1 MFKRGYKRGGL
12 FVLFLISILGVF
24 AQGVTSSTRIGI
36 TNLNTIPGNLVDTVQ
51 YNLTFHV
58 VNHDVVNP
66 IANPISIYMKVDG
79 GEMIPLITNYI
90 PFTPVAPGDSQA
102 ISVNNFNFR
111 PQFFSGGGITH
122 DIIVWPM
129 SVGAQH
135 TDSADKNVQYE
146 FTEENRIHALAVT
159 SPLDLPGHINAGQA
173 YNFQVT
179 VINQD
184 PARNLVAPV
193 KLMMSIDNDTP
204 SILVDAVSPS
214 APIGPGEIMEINV
227 PNYIFDA
234 ARFNGGGI
242 THDIIVW
249 PMAAYVQQ
257 VDSGELSVTFDNN
270 TVESITETTASTI
283 GVEPVG
289 GNIMIHWSTRFERSG
304 MYFEI
309 DKKTEAGSY
318 NSIFVIEGNG
328 TGEEG
333 SFYQVVDEFPV
344 SGLNTY
350 RMSIRFNDG
359 SRYFVKEFSTQWEDI
374 YGPVPSLTLMANPF
388 NGHLRF
394 AITVPYASGKSGVNG
409 RMEVYNLE
417 GKPVYR
423 NQAPIQPGATEKN
436 IDLTYKPEG
445 IYFYRISIGEKV
457 FTGKVMKE

>member
-1 MFKRGYKRGGL
+1 MQL
-12 FVLFLISILGVF
+12 LIRS
-24 AQGVTSSTRIGI
+24 
-36 TNLNTIPGNLVDTVQ
+36 
-51 YNLTFHV
+51 
-58 VNHDVVNP
+58 
-66 IANPISIYMKVDG
+66 
-79 GEMIPLITNYI
+79 
-90 PFTPVAPGDSQA
+90 
-102 ISVNNFNFR
+102 
-111 PQFFSGGGITH
+111 
-122 DIIVWPM
+122 
-129 SVGAQH
+129 
-135 TDSADKNVQYE
+135 
-146 FTEENRIHALAVT
+146 
-159 SPLDLPGHINAGQA
+159 
-173 YNFQVT
+173 
-179 VINQD
+179 
-184 PARNLVAPV
+184 
-193 KLMMSIDNDTP
+193 
-204 SILVDAVSPS
+204 
-214 APIGPGEIMEINV
+214 PIGRPRNHGINV

-270 TVESITETTASTI
+270 TVESITETSPGFTI

-289 GNIMIHWSTRFERSG
+289 GNIMIRWSTRFERSG

-309 DKKTEAGSY
+309 DKKTETGSY

-374 YGPVPSLTLMANPF
+374 YGPVPSLLLMANPF
-388 NGHLRF
+388 GWSSSLQGYYCSL
-394 AITVPYASGKSGVNG
+394 YASGKSGVNG

-423 NQAPIQPGATEKN
+423 NQAPIQPGATEKTLILPTN
-436 IDLTYKPEG
+436 LKGFTSTV
-445 IYFYRISIGEKV
+445 FLSEKKYLPV
-457 FTGKVMKE
+457 R